1 MKKLLFTV
9 VLVALALVSFTSLQQ
24 NEGVLLSDSQ
34 SVLIADTVGNVDVSS
49 SVIAWKGFKPTG
61 SHNGTIL
68 LKEGFMQIKKGTLT
82 GGTFVVDMTSI
93 KDADGSKRLEG
104 HLNSSDFFDV
114 KKYPTSTFVI
124 TSIAEEN
131 GKLAV
136 TGNLTLK
143 EVTKSITIPAS
154 IIKVDGLI
162 TFKSETFQVNRADF
176 NIKYKSKSFFANLKD
191 KFIKDMMEI
200 SFEVKEAK

>member
-1 MKKLLFTV
+1 MKKIFFTV
-9 VLVALALVSFTSLQQ
+9 VLVALTLVSFTSLQQ
-24 NEGVLLSDSQ
+24 NEGVALSDAQ
-34 SVLIADTVGNVDVSS
+34 PVLTTDISGNVDVSS

-61 SHNGTIL
+61 SHNGTLL
-68 LKEGFMQIKKGTLT
+68 LKEGSMQIEKGVLT
-82 GGTFVVDMTSI
+82 GGMFVVDMTSI

-104 HLNSSDFFDV
+104 HLNSPDFFDV

-124 TSIAEEN
+124 TSIAEES

-154 IIKVDGLI
+154 IV
-162 TFKSETFQVNRADF
+162 
-176 NIKYKSKSFFANLKD
+176 
-191 KFIKDMMEI
+191 
-200 SFEVKEAK
+200 

>member
-1 MKKLLFTV
+1 MKKIFFTV
-9 VLVALALVSFTSLQQ
+9 VLVALTLVSFTSLQQ
-24 NEGVLLSDSQ
+24 NEGVALSDAQ
-34 SVLIADTVGNVDVSS
+34 PVLTTDISGNVDVSS

-61 SHNGTIL
+61 SHNGTLL
-68 LKEGFMQIKKGTLT
+68 LKEGSMQIEKGVLT
-82 GGTFVVDMTSI
+82 GGMFVVDMTSI

-104 HLNSSDFFDV
+104 HLNSPDFFNV

-124 TSIAEEN
+124 TSIAEES

-154 IIKVDGLI
+154 IVKVDGLI

-191 KFIKDMMEI
+191 KFINDIMEI